1 MKLSYQKVIE
11 IGPMQVRISFL
22 LDRVYSNY
30 PHNWHEIVMNNQK
43 DLNDYKIR
51 LENLLCETDDKE
63 KYNKKSKCR
72 YSNPVFTDSLEV
84 RKKSYIM

>member
-1 MKLSYQKVIE
+1 
-11 IGPMQVRISFL
+11 
-22 LDRVYSNY
+22 
-30 PHNWHEIVMNNQK
+30 MNNQK

>member
-1 MKLSYQKVIE
+1 MQTNRDPFLLILLDNKRKLMKLTYQKVVE

-22 LDRVYSNY
+22 LDRVYTNY

-43 DLNDYKIR
+43 ELNDYKIR

-63 KYNKKSKCR
+63 KYNK
-72 YSNPVFTDSLEV
+72 
-84 RKKSYIM
+84 